1 MAGERVHVLSSAL
14 YSTTLDTCIYW
25 YLLKMQ
31 PCKFYKILVTSNLSC
46 LCNQEMKL
54 DDDAMNVEKY
64 VGGGFFGREYKR
76 NINGFV
82 CALKINCNN
91 EILPSCPDTI
101 APFVIW
107 RCPRY

>member
-64 VGGGFFGREYKR
+64 VVEDSSDEYTKG
-76 NINGFV
+76 ILMDLFV
-82 CALKINCNN
+82 H
-91 EILPSCPDTI
+91 
-101 APFVIW
+101 
-107 RCPRY
+107 